1 MVGDALMDDSE
12 SKASKTAI
20 TIHDEKVS
28 CSRDNEEMIGGSI
41 TLFIRKLHTTW
52 GKWLTISPR
61 QFTPGE

>member
-52 GKWLTISPR
+52 G
-61 QFTPGE
+61 